1 VYLFKK
7 IRKTTIYNIMI
18 EAIEKLSETKVK
30 LSVPLIAS
38 FITKQYRQ
46 VDIAKAC
53 NVSDQAISSYI
64 KRHYDQLLPLIDSS
78 DGLSAMMSKH
88 IASKAKVE
96 INNILDIDTFNKK
109 DLVALN
115 IVAGT
120 QIDKY
125 RLLSDKSTEN
135 VSIGAIDGNIKEH
148 DQAIIEAEARL
159 DKLTG
164 SKTED

>member
-1 VYLFKK
+1 
-7 IRKTTIYNIMI
+7 MI
-18 EAIEKLSETKVK
+18 QQLEKLSETKVK

-88 IASKAKVE
+88 IASKAKTE

-135 VSIGAIDGNIKEH
+135 VSIGAIDSNIKEQ

-159 DKLTG
+159 EQLTG
-164 SKTED
+164 SKVEE

>member
-1 VYLFKK
+1 
-7 IRKTTIYNIMI
+7 MI
-18 EAIEKLSETKVK
+18 QQLEKLSETKVK

-88 IASKAKVE
+88 IATKAKVE

-135 VSIGAIDGNIKEH
+135 VSIGAINGSIKEQ
-148 DQAIIEAEARL
+148 DRAIIEAEARL

-164 SKTED
+164 SGTSD